1 MNKNEVINKLKRHD
15 KDCGSTE
22 VQICSLTSR
31 INQINEHLRQNPH
44 DHAGRRGC
52 MVLIGKRRRLL
63 KYLQRKSF
71 VRYKETI
78 AAAELRK

>member
-22 VQICSLTSR
+22 VQICSLTSELIR
-31 INQINEHLRQNPH
+31 SMSICVKILMIS
-44 DHAGRRGC
+44 AGRRGC

-63 KYLQRKSF
+63 KCLTKKSF